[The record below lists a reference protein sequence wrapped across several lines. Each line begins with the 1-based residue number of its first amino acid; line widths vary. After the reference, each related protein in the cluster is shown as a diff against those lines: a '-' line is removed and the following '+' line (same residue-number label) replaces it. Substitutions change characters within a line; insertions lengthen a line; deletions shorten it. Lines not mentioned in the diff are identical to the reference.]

1 MTFIIGE
8 IGINHNGSLNLAK
21 KLIKIAKKFGFD
33 SVKFQ
38 KRNPE
43 ITTPKKERTKLK
55 ETPWGVMTYLDY
67 KKKIEFGRKE
77 YDEINSYCKKI
88 NIKWFASAWDVN
100 SLNFLDKYKLKY
112 NKVASAMLTNIPLIQ
127 EIAKRKIYTFI
138 STGGASIEMI
148 KKVVE
153 IFDKNKC
160 SYLLMHSV
168 SIYPCPD
175 KMLNLQMI
183 KVLRDKFKCPVGYSG
198 HESSLTPSL
207 VAVSLGAEAIERHI
221 TLDRTLWGSDQAAS
235 LGPDGMKD
243 LVSLSKKIKIVI
255 GDGVKRNLNKEKK
268 KISQMIYW

>member
-8 IGINHNGSLNLAK
+8 IGINHNGSLSLAK

-43 ITTPKKERTKLK
+43 ITTPKKEKTKLK

-88 NIKWFASAWDVN
+88 NIKWFASAWDVD

-112 NKVASAMLTNIPLIQ
+112 NKVASAILTNIPLIQ

-160 SYLLMHSV
+160 PYLLMHSV

-183 KVLRDKFKCPVGYSG
+183 KVLRDKFKCAVGYSG

-235 LGPDGMKD
+235 LGPDGMED
-243 LVSLSKKIKIVI
+243 LVSLSKKIKIFI
-255 GDGVKRNLNKEKK
+255 GDGVKKNLNKEKK